1 VTWMMPALPAGLFY
15 KNKREEKVW
24 VGGMNR

>member
-1 VTWMMPALPAGLFY
+1 MPALPAGLFY